1 MIEWVNLTIVKFVME
16 SIFMSIFFPRLII
29 LKDDGM
35 YRTQSFVTCKHA
47 LTAGNTLRQNIQ
59 STQQT
64 CKNRLRPSPN
74 GAFQPTLSAPES
86 QPPSQICPSPNAQ
99 NRQNYTSNYENV
111 LIALLMY

>member
-47 LTAGNTLRQNIQ
+47 LTAGNTLRQDIQ
-59 STQQT
+59 ITQHNLQEPTQT
-64 CKNRLRPSPN
+64 KPKLGISAYFIRPRITTAITNMPL
-74 GAFQPTLSAPES
+74 P
-86 QPPSQICPSPNAQ
+86 
-99 NRQNYTSNYENV
+99 
-111 LIALLMY
+111 